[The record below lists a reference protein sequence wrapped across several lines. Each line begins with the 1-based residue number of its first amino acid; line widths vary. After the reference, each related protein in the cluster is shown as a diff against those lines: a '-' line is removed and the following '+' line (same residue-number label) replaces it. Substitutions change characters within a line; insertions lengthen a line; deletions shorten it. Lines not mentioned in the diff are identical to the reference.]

1 MEKINVHKKLDFI
14 SDGGEM
20 GERIRNFD
28 WNKTPLGNPKNWD
41 SSLKTCVRIMLT
53 SPQPMFIW
61 WGDELIN
68 IYNDAYKGLLGRKHP
83 AMLGVSGKIVWAE
96 IWDELWI
103 RGKTVFENNEGTF
116 DDALLLI
123 INRNG
128 YEEETYFKF
137 SYNPIPGTKKTTE
150 GLLCVCTEETS
161 RIYNERA
168 LDTLRKLGAII
179 YTEKSLDIIYRN
191 VAEALATNH
200 KDFPFSLIYK
210 TTGEANIVTVA
221 ASTGID
227 KSQNIFPDNIDITK
241 PTAITKDFCEAFRE
255 NKMVMSE
262 IKAEDTILPT
272 GTWQT
277 APKQFIHLPI
287 GSVGGTQPYC
297 IISAALNPYRTFD
310 EKYLQLCQLIADRVS
325 IEINKMLALEIEVK
339 RAEALAEIDR
349 AKIVFFSNI
358 SHEFRTPLTLML
370 SPLEEILNQEK
381 SNLSKIEKQ
390 NIAIAHRNSMRLLKL
405 VNTLLDFSHIEK
417 GRQRATFSLVDIV
430 ALTKNLAANFRS
442 IIEKA
447 GMKLMVKTE
456 TINQSVY
463 VDRQMWEK
471 IVFNLLSNAFKYTLK
486 GKITVVL
493 DTAHLSNGEMG
504 LRLSVRDTGVGI
516 PANELP
522 NMFERFHRVENV
534 AGRTYEGTGI
544 GLSLI
549 KEMVKLHHGEIRV
562 DSELNKGSVFTV
574 KIPFGHEHIGEHQL
588 LKTAINTDEITSDIY
603 LAEIEA
609 LLETGKEETLQRV
622 AVKEKN
628 ILPVVL
634 VVDDNADMRKHIST
648 ILSENFKVI
657 TASHGMDALH
667 LMRKTTPDL
676 VLSDI

>member
-1 MEKINVHKKLDFI
+1 M
-14 SDGGEM
+14 
-20 GERIRNFD
+20 
-28 WNKTPLGNPKNWD
+28 
-41 SSLKTCVRIMLT
+41 
-53 SPQPMFIW
+53 
-61 WGDELIN
+61 
-68 IYNDAYKGLLGRKHP
+68 
-83 AMLGVSGKIVWAE
+83 
-96 IWDELWI
+96 
-103 RGKTVFENNEGTF
+103 
-116 DDALLLI
+116 
-123 INRNG
+123 
-128 YEEETYFKF
+128 
-137 SYNPIPGTKKTTE
+137 
-150 GLLCVCTEETS
+150 
-161 RIYNERA
+161 
-168 LDTLRKLGAII
+168 
-179 YTEKSLDIIYRN
+179 
-191 VAEALATNH
+191 
-200 KDFPFSLIYK
+200 IYK

-262 IKAEDTILPT
+262 IKAEDIILPT

-325 IEINKMLALEIEVK
+325 IEINKMLALEIEAK

-381 SNLSKIEKQ
+381 SNLNKIEKQ

-417 GRQRATFSLVDIV
+417 G
-430 ALTKNLAANFRS
+430 
-442 IIEKA
+442 
-447 GMKLMVKTE
+447 
-456 TINQSVY
+456 
-463 VDRQMWEK
+463 
-471 IVFNLLSNAFKYTLK
+471 
-486 GKITVVL
+486 
-493 DTAHLSNGEMG
+493 
-504 LRLSVRDTGVGI
+504 
-516 PANELP
+516 
-522 NMFERFHRVENV
+522 
-534 AGRTYEGTGI
+534 
-544 GLSLI
+544 
-549 KEMVKLHHGEIRV
+549 
-562 DSELNKGSVFTV
+562 ELNKGSVFTV

-588 LKTAINTDEITSDIY
+588 LKVAINTDEITSDIY